1 MSTATAHATYTT
13 YFSGVQE
20 HRQLAALA
28 EAASAQK
35 SVNKAIILN
44 MVVFFEGQR
53 IAPVAFSARKQS
65 AGPTLTHQNLPPW
78 IVRTSPK
85 PVISSSEIGN
95 AFVDSCVS
103 TTWAPQPFHST
114 LVEKTRTDINSKR
127 EKTREKT
134 PVIDGKRRRGISTVR
149 RNLNPPLFP
158 HANHFFVHALWM
170 PSQKYCP
177 RYIAPS
183 CNCNKVGDVLLY
195 CTVLKKTSQVWKSNG
210 TLLRV
215 HVLLCATIR

>member
-44 MVVFFEGQR
+44 MVVFFWGTASGIKEL
-53 IAPVAFSARKQS
+53 RKIGRKTVCRANFDS
-65 AGPTLTHQNLPPW
+65 STCLPW

-95 AFVDSCVS
+95 AFVDSCFS
-103 TTWAPQPFHST
+103 TTRAPQPFHST
-114 LVEKTRTDINSKR
+114 LVEETRTDINWKR

-149 RNLNPPLFP
+149 RNLNPPPLSPRQSFLRACTLDAQP
-158 HANHFFVHALWM
+158 EILPQV
-170 PSQKYCP
+170 YCP
-177 RYIAPS
+177 
-183 CNCNKVGDVLLY
+183 KL
-195 CTVLKKTSQVWKSNG
+195 
-210 TLLRV
+210 
-215 HVLLCATIR
+215 

>member
-44 MVVFFEGQR
+44 MVVFLRDSQWHFRKIGPENSLQGQLWL
-53 IAPVAFSARKQS
+53 IK
-65 AGPTLTHQNLPPW
+65 TCLPW
-78 IVRTSPK
+78 IVRTSPT

-95 AFVDSCVS
+95 AFVDSCFS
-103 TTWAPQPFHST
+103 TTRAPQPFHST
-114 LVEKTRTDINSKR
+114 LVEETRTDINWKR

-183 CNCNKVGDVLLY
+183 CNCNQVGDVLLY
-195 CTVLKKTSQVWKSNG
+195 CTKEDVTSLEK
-210 TLLRV
+210 
-215 HVLLCATIR
+215 